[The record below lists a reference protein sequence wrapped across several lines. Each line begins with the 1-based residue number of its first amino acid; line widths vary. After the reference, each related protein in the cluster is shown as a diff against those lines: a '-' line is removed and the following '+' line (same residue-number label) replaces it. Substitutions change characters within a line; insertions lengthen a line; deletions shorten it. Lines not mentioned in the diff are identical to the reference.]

1 MCVCTCVCVC
11 VSAHAPL
18 LTLQSFLLIYCF
30 LFLHSVPL
38 FPVSYFAKATKS
50 TSDRSPICRSD
61 ELRAA
66 SWPWH
71 VLQRRRPGLESP
83 AGESGRRE
91 GRVLTVGT
99 TETSTSLAW
108 DPSAELSYMVGVY
121 QHETSELVP
130 ARRPGRARW
139 FYECVNECPLEA
151 YIMKLI
157 SQAIK
162 NTWNLWLSDSK
173 WH

>member
-1 MCVCTCVCVC
+1 M
-11 VSAHAPL
+11 
-18 LTLQSFLLIYCF
+18 
-30 LFLHSVPL
+30 
-38 FPVSYFAKATKS
+38 
-50 TSDRSPICRSD
+50 
-61 ELRAA
+61 
-66 SWPWH
+66 
-71 VLQRRRPGLESP
+71 ESP

-91 GRVLTVGT
+91 GRVITVGT
-99 TETSTSLAW
+99 TKTGTSLAW

-130 ARRPGRARW
+130 ARQPGRARW

-162 NTWNLWLSDSK
+162 NT
-173 WH
+173 